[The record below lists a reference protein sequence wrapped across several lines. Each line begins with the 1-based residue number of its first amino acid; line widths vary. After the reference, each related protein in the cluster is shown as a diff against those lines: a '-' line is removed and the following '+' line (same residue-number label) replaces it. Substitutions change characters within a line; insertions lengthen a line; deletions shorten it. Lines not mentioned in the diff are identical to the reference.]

1 MNLRKWLEKGDQ
13 PDQYFEGLDAAHA
26 YALRTELKK
35 LFDDAG
41 ATIRFEGT
49 SGYVYH
55 PSRGLIRLNLLVLVD
70 SVRERITMFH
80 YTPEEAIAEAAPL
93 FVQALLEE
101 TTIESLDIAEL
112 YRGLRLQLQ
121 PTANLA
127 PDEAEIIHE
136 SALESFTEDT
146 LVGLVFDT
154 EYSIRTV
161 PLATFQEADDLSTLR
176 RAASTNLRED
186 LRNLEVDSVLIE
198 LPGFGEGGHY
208 YCIESDSSYVSSAPL
223 FLEEMLNLWLPEIY
237 TGSGVLFSMPHR
249 HMLMVRE
256 VTTGKDLFAG
266 INAMVAATSSLYKQ
280 AKLPLSQ
287 NLHLSYEN
295 RIETLTE
302 VDEFSE
308 QMDIFPTEYI
318 MRQISHGETEGLL

>member
-13 PDQYFEGLDAAHA
+13 PDRYFDGLDAAHA
-26 YALRTELKK
+26 YILRTELKK
-35 LFDDAG
+35 LFEDAG

-55 PSRGLIRLNLLVLVD
+55 PSRGLIRLNLTVLVD
-70 SVRERITMFH
+70 SVCERITKFQ
-80 YTPEEAIAEAAPL
+80 YTPEDAIAEAAPL
-93 FVQALLEE
+93 FAQAVLQE
-101 TTIESLDIAEL
+101 TTIESLNIAEL

-121 PTANLA
+121 PTMNAA
-127 PDEAEIIHE
+127 PDELEIIRE
-136 SALESFTEDT
+136 SALENFTEDL

-161 PLATFQEADDLSTLR
+161 PLATFQEADDVPTLR
-176 RAASTNLRED
+176 RAASNNLRED
-186 LRNLEVDSVLIE
+186 LRRLEVESVLIE

-208 YCIESDSSYVSSAPL
+208 YCIESDSSYISSAPL
-223 FLEEMLNLWLPEIY
+223 FLEDMLNLWLPELY

-256 VTTGKDLFAG
+256 VTTGQDLFSG
-266 INAMVAATSSLYKQ
+266 INAMVAATSSLYQQ

-295 RIETLTE
+295 HIETLTQ
-302 VDEFSE
+302 VDEVSD
-308 QMDIFPTEYI
+308 QMNIYPTEYI
-318 MRQISHGETEGLL
+318 MQQISDGGAEGLF